1 MASHTRF
8 LTVPVIEHCVGQHA
22 FQPAVLVFERP
33 QALGLRHVHAAVFS
47 LPFVDAGI
55 ADAVLAAQLR
65 HRRPGRVLLQD
76 GNDLFFG
83 KTATLHA
90 LVLKLGQNEL
100 QAGLSPGGNVTSAQE
115 HRVRLFRPLELGPH
129 ARPHPR
135 SALRGV
141 S

>member
-55 ADAVLAAQLR
+55 ADAMLPAELR
-65 HRRPGRVLLQD
+65 DGHARLLLLQD
-76 GNDLFFG
+76 RDDLLL
-83 KTATLHA
+83 AEPAALHV
-90 LVLKLGQNEL
+90 LVLSDMARTNFKLD
-100 QAGLSPGGNVTSAQE
+100 
-115 HRVRLFRPLELGPH
+115 
-129 ARPHPR
+129 
-135 SALRGV
+135 
-141 S
+141 